1 MAAEEPGKQ
10 GGTRREEK
18 VRSEGPIISEEDKRN
33 VRQNNNTHL
42 HVFRLNLICDVVI
55 IVAVVFFPGFPLFC
69 LERAKKRATLIFL
82 VYVTKFNVGTS

>member
-18 VRSEGPIISEEDKRN
+18 VRSKGPIISEEDKRN

-42 HVFRLNLICDVVI
+42 HVFRFNLICAVVI
-55 IVAVVFFPGFPLFC
+55 IVVVDVFPGFPLFC
-69 LERAKKRATLIFL
+69 LERAKKNARVVFLI
-82 VYVTKFNVGTS
+82 